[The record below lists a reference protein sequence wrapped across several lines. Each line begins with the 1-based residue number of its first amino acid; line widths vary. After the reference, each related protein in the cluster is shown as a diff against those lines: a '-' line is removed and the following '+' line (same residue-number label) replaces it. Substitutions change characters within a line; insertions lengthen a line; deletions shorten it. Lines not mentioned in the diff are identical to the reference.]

1 MKRILIVFIL
11 AISVFG
17 LRAQDTINP
26 FLMDPITIP
35 CIRDSAFKFHVALD
49 NTWAND
55 SVCNQGLYN
64 CTLHDLQSLSQPQPT
79 VTGLNIA
86 MSFGAS
92 THRKSI
98 EVKGVLIKIHNNDFN
113 NPEYHFTR
121 PVFSNS
127 MRPCDHYMNF
137 DHPNCMYPRDTV
149 VPVYSLYFEHPV
161 AVTDT
166 VYLGMCVFDT
176 IRRGQLIH
184 GVHNPKLKKC
194 DNVHPPEF
202 SVICLNIDDSNKIYL
217 DNRFGPYEASWIRC
231 VFPIYTIPDTDEF
244 SCPVVDGFGFGGM
257 MAGSAVF
264 GWSNAAE
271 HRVYQLAYG
280 PYDMP
285 LDSLQVVETTGG
297 YYELSERL
305 LSRDVY
311 YQARLRAKC
320 HHACPVHDTVMWTAW
335 TDPIYFYTG
344 DQMPDTSH
352 HPGQPEGIAEV
363 PGQTAFVLS
372 PNPAHAS
379 VTLTLDL
386 PPAEGTTLTVFDG
399 MGREVMRQP
408 LRQRVTQIATSALA
422 AGVYTLTV
430 SGPQGTASRR
440 LSVE

>member
-1 MKRILIVFIL
+1 MSF
-11 AISVFG
+11 S
-17 LRAQDTINP
+17 
-26 FLMDPITIP
+26 
-35 CIRDSAFKFHVALD
+35 DSA
-49 NTWAND
+49 
-55 SVCNQGLYN
+55 
-64 CTLHDLQSLSQPQPT
+64 
-79 VTGLNIA
+79 
-86 MSFGAS
+86 
-92 THRKSI
+92 HRKPI
-98 EVKGVLIKIHNNDFN
+98 EVRGVLIKIHNNDFN

-127 MRPCDHYMNF
+127 TRPCDHYMNF
-137 DHPNCMYPRDTV
+137 DHPNCMYPWDTV

-166 VYLGMCVFDT
+166 AYLGVCVFDEL
-176 IRRGQLIH
+176 RPGQLIR
-184 GVHNPKLKKC
+184 GFQTTKIKKC
-194 DNVHPPEF
+194 DYEYVHDDTSSF
-202 SVICLNIDDSNKIYL
+202 SSIIIVIDDSNRSL
-217 DNRFGPYEASWIRC
+217 VVWNGRARTFSWIDC
-231 VFPIYTIPDTDEF
+231 VFPIYTLPDTDEI
-244 SCPVVDGFGFGGM
+244 SCPVVEDFGFGGM

-264 GWSNAAE
+264 GWSDAAE
-271 HRVYQLAYG
+271 HRMYQLAYG

-320 HHACPVHDTVMWTAW
+320 LHSCPVHDDTVMWTAW

-408 LRQRVTQIATSALA
+408 LRQRVTQIATSGLA

>member
-1 MKRILIVFIL
+1 M
-11 AISVFG
+11 
-17 LRAQDTINP
+17 
-26 FLMDPITIP
+26 
-35 CIRDSAFKFHVALD
+35 
-49 NTWAND
+49 
-55 SVCNQGLYN
+55 
-64 CTLHDLQSLSQPQPT
+64 
-79 VTGLNIA
+79 
-86 MSFGAS
+86 
-92 THRKSI
+92 
-98 EVKGVLIKIHNNDFN
+98 IHNNDYN

-127 MRPCDHYMNF
+127 LRPCDHYMNF
-137 DHPNCMYPRDTV
+137 DHPNICTESGDTV

-166 VYLGMCVFDT
+166 ALLGVCVFDT
-176 IRRGQLIH
+176 IPWGDLIY
-184 GVHNPKLKKC
+184 GVYIYNLEWCNLYGLSSNFTTAFLH
-194 DNVHPPEF
+194 
-202 SVICLNIDDSNKIYL
+202 IDSNKV
-217 DNRFGPYEASWIRC
+217 WIGDSNLYSVPEHRLGRCPWSRC
-231 VFPIYTIPDTDEF
+231 VFPIFTLPDTDEF

-264 GWSNAAE
+264 GWSDAAE
-271 HRVYQLAYG
+271 HRMYQLAYG

-320 HHACPVHDTVMWTAW
+320 LHSCPVHDDTVMWTAW

-408 LRQRVTQIATSALA
+408 LRQRVTQIATSGLA

>member
-1 MKRILIVFIL
+1 MHTE
-11 AISVFG
+11 G
-17 LRAQDTINP
+17 
-26 FLMDPITIP
+26 
-35 CIRDSAFKFHVALD
+35 
-49 NTWAND
+49 
-55 SVCNQGLYN
+55 
-64 CTLHDLQSLSQPQPT
+64 
-79 VTGLNIA
+79 
-86 MSFGAS
+86 
-92 THRKSI
+92 
-98 EVKGVLIKIHNNDFN
+98 NDFTQLF
-113 NPEYHFTR
+113 YY
-121 PVFSNS
+121 VGDSNS
-127 MRPCDHYMNF
+127 LQYH
-137 DHPNCMYPRDTV
+137 
-149 VPVYSLYFEHPV
+149 
-161 AVTDT
+161 
-166 VYLGMCVFDT
+166 
-176 IRRGQLIH
+176 I
-184 GVHNPKLKKC
+184 
-194 DNVHPPEF
+194 
-202 SVICLNIDDSNKIYL
+202 
-217 DNRFGPYEASWIRC
+217 GPFYHTSTYC
-231 VFPIYTIPDTDEF
+231 VFPIFTLPDTDEI
-244 SCPVVDGFGFGGM
+244 SCPVVEDFGFGGM

-264 GWSNAAE
+264 GWSDAAE

-335 TDPIYFYTG
+335 TDPIFFYTG

>member
-1 MKRILIVFIL
+1 
-11 AISVFG
+11 
-17 LRAQDTINP
+17 
-26 FLMDPITIP
+26 
-35 CIRDSAFKFHVALD
+35 
-49 NTWAND
+49 
-55 SVCNQGLYN
+55 
-64 CTLHDLQSLSQPQPT
+64 
-79 VTGLNIA
+79 
-86 MSFGAS
+86 MSFSAS

-98 EVKGVLIKIHNNDFN
+98 AVRGVLIKIHNNDLN
-113 NPEYHFTR
+113 NPEYYFTR

-149 VPVYSLYFEHPV
+149 FPVYSLYFEHPV
-161 AVTDT
+161 AVSDSA
-166 VYLGMCVFDT
+166 YLGVFVFDS
-176 IRRGQLIH
+176 IPYGQLVR
-184 GVHNPKLKKC
+184 GVHTKWIKHC
-194 DNVHPPEF
+194 DNTPPVNDTMAGLIV
-202 SVICLNIDDSNKIYL
+202 SVDDSTKIVRITRTRST
-217 DNRFGPYEASWIRC
+217 NRIRC
-231 VFPIYTIPDTDEF
+231 VFPIYTLPDTDEF
-244 SCPVVDGFGFGGM
+244 SCPVVEDFGFGGM

-264 GWSNAAE
+264 GWSDAAE
-271 HRVYQLAYG
+271 HRMYQLAYG

-311 YQARLRAKC
+311 YQARLRAMC
-320 HHACPVHDTVMWTAW
+320 LHSCPVHDDTVMWTAW

-352 HPGQPEGIAEV
+352 HPGQPEGIAEAQ
-363 PGQTAFVLS
+363 GLAAFALS

-408 LRQRVTQIATSALA
+408 LRQRVTKIATSGLA